1 MENTRDLKKIKYT
14 KEISHAKMCTV
25 KDRNCKD
32 LTETEE
38 IKTRWQEYTGELY
51 EKDLHDLDNHD
62 GVVIHLEP
70 GILECQVKWALGS

>member
-14 KEISHAKMCTV
+14 KEISHAKMCTL
-25 KDRNCKD
+25 KDRNSKD

-70 GILECQVKWALGS
+70 GILECQVKRALGS